1 MTHINKNKFKDE
13 IITTAELIISQ
24 QGYQNLSARKIS
36 TQIGCAVGSLYNA
49 YSNLNDIY
57 LRVNQRSLNR
67 LHDLFKSYLDNSSGS
82 TLEKLLGLTDIY
94 MQFWES
100 DFQLANCLFNYSQ
113 PEKTP
118 LPQWAQH
125 DVDLLFST
133 IIGVIESQKLG
144 LNENPKLMVAVLWAG
159 LHGIANLCF
168 SGKIQVLESQTHFS
182 LARSFVQ
189 NYFMGLTNTK

>member
-1 MTHINKNKFKDE
+1 MLDKNRLNFQKSILDV
-13 IITTAELIISQ
+13 AESIISQ
-24 QGYQNLSARKIS
+24 QGYHMLSARKIS

-67 LHDLFKSYLDNSSGS
+67 LHDLFKIYLDNSTGS

-133 IIGVIESQKLG
+133 IIGVIESQKLC
-144 LNENPKLMVAVLWAG
+144 LNENPKLIVTVLWAG

-168 SGKIQVLESQTHFS
+168 SGKIQVLESQTQIS